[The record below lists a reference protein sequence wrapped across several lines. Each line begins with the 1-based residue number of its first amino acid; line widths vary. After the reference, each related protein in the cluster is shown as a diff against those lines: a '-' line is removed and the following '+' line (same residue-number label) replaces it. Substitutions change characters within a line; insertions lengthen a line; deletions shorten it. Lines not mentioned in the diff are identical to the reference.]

1 MQRHVCLD
9 DEGGTEGQG
18 LSRGDVGHVR
28 KYRRTYRAELLPLQ
42 RNRRYLRSLPRSR
55 CPQGFPPLLVSAI
68 LLLRRVRY
76 RIRRTAWYRLNRPR
90 PLRRGQGGDH
100 YPVRPC
106 LDTHWRSQRDQLPK
120 VAQGKDGIGESNIKM
135 LFTKIRSDPDLDLD
149 LLNIKG
155 LLHTFM
161 SNGEVK
167 RQTKIYNLLFRLLIY
182 LSIFP
187 SLHQVP
193 VYKRM

>member
-18 LSRGDVGHVR
+18 LSRGDVGHVC

-42 RNRRYLRSLPRSR
+42 RYRRCLRSLSRSR

-90 PLRRGQGGDH
+90 SLRRGQGSDH
-100 YPVRPC
+100 YPVRPR

-120 VAQGKDGIGESNIKM
+120 VAQGKDGIGEINISRCY
-135 LFTKIRSDPDLDLD
+135 LQRSDPDLD

-155 LLHTFM
+155 LLHTFI
-161 SNGEVK
+161 SK
-167 RQTKIYNLLFRLLIY
+167 LYNLLFRLLIH

-187 SLHQVP
+187 ILHQVP